1 MRDTTATNTD
11 EAPMASIDWK
21 RNAEAAL
28 EEARRTSRMVL
39 LDFSAAP
46 M

>member
-1 MRDTTATNTD
+1 
-11 EAPMASIDWK
+11 MANEISWTHDLD
-21 RNAEAAL
+21 AAL
-28 EEARRTSRMVL
+28 AAAGDKLVL

>member
-1 MRDTTATNTD
+1 MANEISWGRDFDSAL
-11 EAPMASIDWK
+11 ASAK
-21 RNAEAAL
+21 GKL
-28 EEARRTSRMVL
+28 VL

>member
-1 MRDTTATNTD
+1 MTTTPGTIGWTHD
-11 EAPMASIDWK
+11 LD
-21 RNAEAAL
+21 RAL
-28 EEARRTSRMVL
+28 EQARQQHRDVL

>member
-1 MRDTTATNTD
+1 
-11 EAPMASIDWK
+11 MAVQHREITWTHDFD
-21 RNAEAAL
+21 RAL
-28 EEARRTSRMVL
+28 KDAQQNGRPVL

>member
-1 MRDTTATNTD
+1 MT
-11 EAPMASIDWK
+11 SIDWK
-21 RNAEAAL
+21 RNVEAAF
-28 EEARRTSRMVL
+28 EDARRTNRMVL

>member
-1 MRDTTATNTD
+1 MTTASRQITWTHDFDRALQDAN
-11 EAPMASIDWK
+11 A
-21 RNAEAAL
+21 RN
-28 EEARRTSRMVL
+28 RRVL